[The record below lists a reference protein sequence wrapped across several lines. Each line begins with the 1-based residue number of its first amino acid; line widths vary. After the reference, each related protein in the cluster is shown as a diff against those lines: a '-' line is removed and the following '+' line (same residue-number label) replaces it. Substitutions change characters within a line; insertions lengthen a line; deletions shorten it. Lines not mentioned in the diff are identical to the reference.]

1 MAEHK
6 SNLTTL
12 CYLKQDGKVLMLH
25 RTRKKKDVN
34 KDKWIGVG
42 GHFEASESPEEC
54 LLREVREET
63 GYELLSWQFRGIV
76 TFIVRGEEQL
86 TEYMML
92 FTSEEFVKRGEPE
105 SLEGDLVWVEE
116 EKMKELNLWKGDLI
130 FFDLIRSGAPFFS
143 LKLEYDAD
151 GTLLLAVLDGQDY
164 RDFSSGI

>member
-92 FTSEEFVKRGEPE
+92 FTSEEFVKRSEPE

-116 EKMKELNLWKGDLI
+116 EKMKDLNLWKGDLI

-151 GTLLLAVLDGQDY
+151 GTLLFAVLDGQELRDY
-164 RDFSSGI
+164 SSGI